1 MEVFILVIMLTG
13 WLTLLFAA
21 GCALETAAKV
31 LKEKLSG
38 AGAGN
43 EAVARSSSPAKQ
55 GSSCPEN

>member
-1 MEVFILVIMLTG
+1 MEVFILVMMLTG

-21 GCALETAAKV
+21 GCALETAAKI

-38 AGAGN
+38 AGN
-43 EAVARSSSPAKQ
+43 EAVVRTSSPAKQ